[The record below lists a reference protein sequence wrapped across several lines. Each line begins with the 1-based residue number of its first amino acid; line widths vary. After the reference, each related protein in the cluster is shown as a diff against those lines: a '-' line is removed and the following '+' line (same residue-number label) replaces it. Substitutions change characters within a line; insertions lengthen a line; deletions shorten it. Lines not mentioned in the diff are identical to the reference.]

1 MPEAQAT
8 VAQQDSDRRTLALA
22 LGMNMVMFCVGLIGW
37 RLAKSSALLADA
49 LDMLADASG
58 YAVAYLAIG
67 GSSKRQRAAARWNG
81 SMLMVLGLVVF
92 GEVVDRWFHGY
103 EPSGVLIMAF
113 ACASLFANGVVLRML
128 GKYRRSSEVHLR
140 ATWIDTRADVF
151 VNAGVLVA
159 GGLVAA
165 GSYPV
170 VDLIAGVIIGSF
182 VIHEGWELWEIGDC
196 RPAG

>member
-1 MPEAQAT
+1 MAEAQSAA
-8 VAQQDSDRRTLALA
+8 VKHDSDRRTLAVA
-22 LGMNMVMFCVGLIGW
+22 LGVNIVMFCVGLIGW
-37 RLAKSSALLADA
+37 RLAMSSALLADA

-81 SMLMVLGLVVF
+81 AMLMALGLVVF
-92 GEVVDRWFHGY
+92 GEVAGRWLHGY
-103 EPSGVLIMAF
+103 EPSGVLIMTF

-128 GKYRRSSEVHLR
+128 SKYRHSSEVHLR

-165 GSYPV
+165 SSYRI

-196 RPAG
+196 